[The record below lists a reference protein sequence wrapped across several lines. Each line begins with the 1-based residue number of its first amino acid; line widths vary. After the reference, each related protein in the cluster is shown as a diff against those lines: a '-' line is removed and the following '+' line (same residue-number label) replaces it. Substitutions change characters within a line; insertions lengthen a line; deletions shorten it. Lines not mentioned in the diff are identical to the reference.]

1 MVFEL
6 LHLAVGNLLRARG
19 RLIMTASGVL
29 VGTTAVV
36 LLLALTFGL
45 QEAAE
50 AGIGSAASLTEI
62 QVYPGFSGRLEES
75 REPVMIQIDDEAVAQ
90 IAAVPG
96 VAAVVPMLSVQ
107 TQISLASGDYRY
119 YGQFVGVP
127 PEAMPY
133 LGLRAGQGTLDLRP
147 GEALVGASVGS
158 FFVDPEAQTWEPVEV
173 DVLAEELKMRVY
185 SSVEGRERAF
195 DIAIAG
201 VLRPGSGSFDGT
213 VFLPLEDVIALNE
226 WSSGNEIDPDERR
239 YDYLLVRAT
248 SRETTKAASEAIRE
262 MGYMTGGVGEFL
274 DQLNSFF
281 TTMRLMLGGIGG
293 VALLVAAFGVA
304 NTMTMAILERT
315 REIGLMKALGA
326 RDRDVLLIFLIEA
339 MLVGLG
345 GGLAG
350 LGVAYALQNAIN
362 GAIAAAPQGQGSV
375 SFLPFDLSQMGGRL
389 VVIRP
394 ELALFAVLLA
404 ALVGLGAGVLPAIR
418 AARLP
423 PVVALQQE

>member
-1 MVFEL
+1 MLLEL
-6 LHLAVGNLLRARG
+6 FRLAVGNLLRARG

-62 QVYPGFSGRLEES
+62 QVYPGFSARLEES
-75 REPVMIQIDDEAVAQ
+75 QEPTMLQLDDKAVAR
-90 IAAVPG
+90 IAALDG
-96 VAAVVPMLSVQ
+96 VAAVVPLLSVQ
-107 TQISLASGDYRY
+107 TQISLASGKYRY

-127 PEAMPY
+127 PEAAPY
-133 LGLRAGQGTLDLRP
+133 LGLRVAQGAFSLGP

-158 FFVDPEAQTWEPVEV
+158 FFVDPNAQTWEPVEV
-173 DVLAEELKMRVY
+173 DVLAEGLKMRVY
-185 SSVEGRERAF
+185 SSVEGREQAF
-195 DIAIAG
+195 DITVNG

-226 WSSGNEIDPDERR
+226 WSSGNRLDPEERR

-248 SRETTKAASEAIRE
+248 SRETTRAVSEAIRE
-262 MGYMTGGVGEFL
+262 LGYGTGGVGEFL

-293 VALLVAAFGVA
+293 VALVVAAFGVA
-304 NTMTMAILERT
+304 NTMMMAILERT

-339 MLVGLG
+339 MLVGLS

-350 LGVAYALQNAIN
+350 LGAAYALQNAIN
-362 GAIAAAPQGQGSV
+362 GALAAMPQGQGGPG
-375 SFLPFDLSQMGGRL
+375 FLPFDLSQVGNRL
-389 VVIRP
+389 IVIPP

-404 ALVGLGAGVLPAIR
+404 VLVGLGAGALPAVR

>member
-29 VGTTAVV
+29 VGTAAVV

-50 AGIGSAASLTEI
+50 AGIGSAAALTEI
-62 QVYPGFSGRLEES
+62 QVYPGFSARLEES
-75 REPVMIQIDDEAVAQ
+75 REPAMLQIDDKAVAQ
-90 IAAVPG
+90 IAALPG

-107 TQISLASGDYRY
+107 TQIALASGQYRY

-127 PEAMPY
+127 PEAVAY
-133 LGLRAGQGTLDLRP
+133 LGLRVEQGTLDLGP
-147 GEALVGASVGS
+147 GKALVGASVGS
-158 FFVDPEAQTWEPVEV
+158 FFVDPDARTWEPVTV
-173 DVLAEELKMRVY
+173 DVLAEGLKMRVY
-185 SSVEGRERAF
+185 SSVEGRERVF
-195 DIAIAG
+195 DITVSG

-226 WSSGNEIDPDERR
+226 WSSGKRFDPDERR

-248 SRETTKAASEAIRE
+248 SRETTRAVSEAIRE
-262 MGYMTGGVGEFL
+262 MGYGTGGVGEFL
-274 DQLNSFF
+274 DQLNNFF

-293 VALLVAAFGVA
+293 VALVVAAFGVA

-326 RDRDVLLIFLIEA
+326 RDRDVLLVFLIEA
-339 MLVGLG
+339 MLVGLS

-350 LGVAYALQNAIN
+350 LGTAYALQNAIN
-362 GAIAAAPQGQGSV
+362 GAIAAAPEGQGGV
-375 SFLPFDLSQMGGRL
+375 SFLPFDLSRMGGRL
-389 VVIRP
+389 LVIPP

-404 ALVGLGAGVLPAIR
+404 VLVGLGAGVLPAIR

-423 PVVALQQE
+423 PVVALQEE